1 MDRRDFYFRQKV
13 TEAELDG
20 AFDAVEAADWG
31 LAIDHGLTGIALA
44 MDPAQ
49 NGVPNLTIN
58 VSGPGVAY
66 DPLGRRI
73 AIPSTQ
79 NVDVSVDE
87 NAVSTAVAGGANE
100 KWVSVFIEFDRDLS
114 DPRIDGNSLG
124 LFFVQ
129 EEAFRF
135 VVRQGA
141 EAPVGLA
148 TRPPLDPNMVLV
160 CDILRTFGVGTIL
173 NGAID
178 LDRRQDAFRLEAGT
192 LDIIAGTPKE
202 AIGLLLDH
210 LNNHVDGAASRH
222 PASAID
228 YAGGAAWADGTTNP
242 ATTVELQLDK
252 IISDLGT
259 IGGSGGAARIGLGAL
274 GNWFDGTTQPATTL
288 FGRLNTIITQL
299 VGSGAGSGAQK
310 LGCNARTNWLGGR
323 TNPSGVSI
331 FAAIDKIIT
340 DLAVTS
346 AGDDGAERIG
356 AQANGNLAAGSVRS
370 QLDELDAEKGGLALA
385 NTWTNTNLYNALVTM
400 AAGLT
405 VGAGVVDIQERITL
419 GSDLLGTANNADQP
433 RIQTTLPVQATVG
446 TDGRV
451 LLWESVNADVNRRPA
466 RLYATQANGGG
477 FEIAINA
484 VWDNDTSTWSKT
496 VAGSAAMLFEMSAAG
511 FAMRQRNSAA
521 AGTWAQSGWNQN
533 QFTLGPN
540 VSSPSMTIDEGQFQF
555 TPAAAS
561 GGTTSTNPG
570 GTTATLANTLYA
582 INTIDAWIKGIGNT
596 GKDDGFGTVGSPVA
610 AGSGATVTWD
620 RSASGTFNQ
629 AVVATGN
636 TATAGSATTA
646 GFMTAVQTVNTSV
659 IRRWRWDGAAVS
671 ETTLGDWSAIRM
683 ARMAS

>member
-20 AFDAVEAADWG
+20 AFDAVEAADWA
-31 LAIDHGLTGIALA
+31 LAIDHGFTGITLD
-44 MDPAQ
+44 MDAAQ

-66 DPLGRRI
+66 DSLGRRI

-79 NVDVSVDE
+79 NVNVGVDE

-141 EAPVGLA
+141 EALVGLA

-192 LDIIAGTPKE
+192 LDVIAGTPKE

-210 LNNHVDGAASRH
+210 LNNHVDGVASRH

-228 YAGGAAWADGTTNP
+228 YAGGVAWADGTTNP

-252 IISDLGT
+252 IVSELAT
-259 IGGSGGAARIGLGAL
+259 IAGNGGAARVGLGAL

-288 FGRLNTIITQL
+288 FGRLSTIITQL

-370 QLDELDAEKGGLALA
+370 QLDELDAEKGGLGLA

-521 AGTWAQSGWNQN
+521 AGTWTQSGWNQN

-540 VSSPSMTIDEGQFQF
+540 VSSPSMTLDEGQFQF

-561 GGTTSTNPG
+561 GGATSTNPG
-570 GTTATLANTLYA
+570 SGTATLANTLYA
-582 INTIDAWIKGIGNT
+582 INIIDGWVKGIGNT
-596 GKDDGFGTVGSPVA
+596 SKDDAFGSTAANVA

-620 RSASGTFNQ
+620 RSASGTHNQ
-629 AVVATGN
+629 VCVATAMS
-636 TATAGSATTA
+636 ATAASPTTA
-646 GFMTAVQTVNTSV
+646 GFMTAVHTVNTCV
-659 IRRWRWDGAAVS
+659 VRRWRWDGAAIA
-671 ETTLGDWSAIRM
+671 ETTLGDWGLIRM